1 MAIIDTCR
9 LRLAPL
15 RHEDAEEALALVGE
29 PSVRRFLFD
38 DQRLDA
44 ADVAQM
50 ILRSR
55 SLQAERGAGGWTVRA
70 HDTNHLAGMFW
81 LWPFQNPHQLE
92 LAFALSARWRGRGY
106 AMEAGDALLAHVRD
120 ELRWPGVHA
129 STDIGNAASI
139 RTLWRLDFKETGLGS
154 GPAGPLR
161 LFVREFAAEHAG
173 QARWVPTAARL
184 TA

>member
-1 MAIIDTCR
+1 MANIDTRR

-15 RHEDAEEALALVGE
+15 RFEDADEMLALVAE

-44 ADVAQM
+44 ADVGQM

-55 SLQAERGAGGWTVRA
+55 SLQNERGAGGWTVRA
-70 HDTNHLAGMFW
+70 RDVDGLVGAFW
-81 LWPFQNPHQLE
+81 LWPFQHPHQLE
-92 LAFALSARWRGRGY
+92 LAFALSPRWRGRGY
-106 AMEAGDALLAHVRD
+106 AMEAGDALLTHVRD
-120 ELRWPGVHA
+120 ELRWPSVHA
-129 STDIGNAASI
+129 STDIGNGASI

-161 LFVREFAAEHAG
+161 LFVREFAAERAG
-173 QARWVPTAARL
+173 QSRWVPTAARL